1 MCNQSVGLIQRAV
14 EASGISTVSITL
26 IEDITKRVKPPRA
39 LSVPYGFGHPLG
51 EPNNPELQHAII
63 AEALTLLEDKTPL
76 PILKSSR
83 QHDMLVDSNSS
94 TNRIA

>member
-14 EASGISTVSITL
+14 EAAGISTVSITL
-26 IEDITKRVKPPRA
+26 IEDITRRVKPPRA
-39 LSVPYGFGHPLG
+39 LVVPYGFGHPLG

-63 AEALTLLEDKTPL
+63 AEALALLDDPAKP

-83 QHDMLVDSNSS
+83 HTLSLKVVG
-94 TNRIA
+94 TRRVP

>member
-14 EASGISTVSITL
+14 ETTGISTVSITL
-26 IEDITKRVKPPRA
+26 IENITKKVKPPRA

-63 AEALTLLEDKTPL
+63 AEALSLLADETSP

-83 QHDMLVDSNSS
+83 QHDMLVDSDSS
-94 TNRIA
+94 TNCIA